1 MVNWNVHGLAAEN
14 ECRNNKKPRRG
25 NGISR
30 EISLVQE
37 ENSEKWIR
45 ERRKVTDEADTPGLY
60 GAKAVEEKIKI
71 KKKNKIKIKKE

>member
-37 ENSEKWIR
+37 ENSEKWRR
-45 ERRKVTDEADTPGLY
+45 ERRRRVTDEADTPS
-60 GAKAVEEKIKI
+60 KSVWSKRSRR
-71 KKKNKIKIKKE
+71 KKKKEYLV

>member
-37 ENSEKWIR
+37 ENSEKWRR
-45 ERRKVTDEADTPGLY
+45 ERRRVTDEADTPS
-60 GAKAVEEKIKI
+60 KSVWSKRSRR
-71 KKKNKIKIKKE
+71 KKKRSI

>member
-37 ENSEKWIR
+37 ENSEKWRR
-45 ERRKVTDEADTPGLY
+45 ERRRRVTDEADTPS
-60 GAKAVEEKIKI
+60 KSVWSKRIRS
-71 KKKNKIKIKKE
+71 KKKKKGVSSLDSR